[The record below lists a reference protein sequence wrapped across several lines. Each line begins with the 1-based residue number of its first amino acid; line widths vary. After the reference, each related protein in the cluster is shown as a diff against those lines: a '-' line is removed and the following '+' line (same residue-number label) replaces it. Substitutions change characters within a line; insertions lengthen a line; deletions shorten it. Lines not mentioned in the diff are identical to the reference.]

1 MSFSVFVAATKQDWI
16 DVFGE
21 VAQEVRF
28 YELGPTV
35 EERRTSSA
43 LEDLPGLG
51 ECSTGRH
58 GDPTYFGLLLST
70 NLLPVRVQCLD
81 GTIVYSLDG
90 RQNPDH
96 IMFSPG
102 GVFRESH
109 FIAGELLASCNEG
122 ALAVMIRRVIG
133 RIRRR
138 FERGNFFYIGP
149 ECFRLYN
156 CSRIFAQNYL
166 ASPDPKPGI
175 NTCYP
180 AKKR

>member
-1 MSFSVFVAATKQDWI
+1 MGRSVFVAATKRDWI

-28 YELGPTV
+28 YGNGPTH
-35 EERRTSSA
+35 EEYRTSC
-43 LEDLPGLG
+43 LLQDLPGLG
-51 ECSTGRH
+51 ESVTGEH
-58 GDPTYFGLLLST
+58 VNPTYVGLLSST
-70 NLLPVRVQCLD
+70 SLLPKRIQCSN
-81 GTIVYSLDG
+81 GTILHGFDP
-90 RQNPDH
+90 RRNPDY
-96 IMFSPG
+96 ILFSPG

-109 FIAGELLASCNEG
+109 FISGELLTSCNEG
-122 ALAVMIRRVIG
+122 DLAMMIKRVIG

-156 CSRIFAQNYL
+156 NSRIFAFNYL

-180 AKKR
+180 ARKR